1 MNAQGKITMQVT
13 VRQDTS
19 PGLFDA
25 LAALAHRARSERL
38 KALALQGLLV
48 ETNAAIPTRPVRDP
62 LADASETGTAAL
74 AVSDIFKWDD
84 SAS

>member
-19 PGLFDA
+19 PRLFDA
-25 LAALAHRARSERL
+25 LAALSHRARSERL
-38 KALALQGLLV
+38 KALALEGIL
-48 ETNAAIPTRPVRDP
+48 TRPARDP
-62 LADASETGTAAL
+62 QADPSETETADL
-74 AVSDIFKWDD
+74 AVSDIFKWED

>member
-19 PGLFDA
+19 PGLFNA
-25 LAALAHRARSERL
+25 LAALSHRARSERL
-38 KALALQGLLV
+38 KALALEGILV
-48 ETNAAIPTRPVRDP
+48 ESNVAILTRSARGP
-62 LADASETGTAAL
+62 LADSSETETAAQ
-74 AVSDIFKWDD
+74 AVSDTFKWED